1 MARIME
7 DAVLATTARR
17 SRIVAAGVGEFEPP
31 YVRHSSL
38 TSAMS
43 RTSIR
48 TICELAIGVT
58 LLVVVLHTWFLM
70 GLVVPVT
77 VAGQSMEPTLVEP
90 QRLVV
95 DRTAFAL
102 REPRRWE
109 VVVFRSPQE
118 ADQFCVKR
126 VVGLPGERVGIEGG
140 RITINGRKIDM
151 PPGLKFEPRYGD
163 TADPQTGWQLG
174 PYEYFVLGDN
184 AAISDDSRDWPVG
197 PGLDAR
203 LLLGRPLHVR

>member
-1 MARIME
+1 LFAI
-7 DAVLATTARR
+7 
-17 SRIVAAGVGEFEPP
+17 
-31 YVRHSSL
+31 
-38 TSAMS
+38 MS
-43 RTSIR
+43 RFSIR
-48 TICELAIGVT
+48 AVSELSLGVA
-58 LLVVVLHTWFLM
+58 LVALVMHTWFLM
-70 GLVVPVT
+70 GLVIPVT

-90 QRLVV
+90 RRLVV

-109 VVVFRSPQE
+109 VVVFRSPQD
-118 ADQFCVKR
+118 ADQLCVKR
-126 VVGLPGERVGIEGG
+126 VVGLPGETVGMVDG

-151 PPGLKFEPRYGD
+151 PPGLEFEPRYGD

-184 AAISDDSRDWPVG
+184 AAISDDSRNWPAG

-203 LLLGRPLHVR
+203 LLLGRPLNVR